1 VKNGKI
7 RNTEYFKL
15 IDIFDALHEQATKQ
29 VRFTK
34 LMKYITSDEN
44 LLLAYRNIK
53 KNKGSLTASSD
64 KLTIRHIEKLPQQTY
79 LNKMKN
85 KFHNYIPR
93 KVRRVDIPKSNGK
106 KRPLGIPSIWDRLI
120 QQSILQVLEPIC
132 EAKFCT
138 RSYGFRPNRSAEH
151 AIADLSRRIN
161 IQGMTYVVDVDIQG
175 FFDEVNHCKLMR
187 QLWSMGIQDKQLL
200 VILRRILKA
209 PIEMPCKT
217 VVTPQ
222 KGTPQGGVLS
232 PLLANITLNE
242 LDWWISNQWETKQT
256 KELRP
261 YIDEP
266 TGLVCYHQVHDVL
279 KKKTTLKP
287 MYIVRYADDF
297 KVVTNTRNN
306 AEKIFIAIKLWL
318 NKRLKL
324 PISEEKSGI
333 TNLKKKTSE
342 FLGFTIR
349 AVKKKRKKE
358 LSRWV
363 VKTDISPKSLEAEKE
378 KLKKQ
383 VKFIQH
389 AQNKYET
396 VSAIGKYNSMV
407 IGIHNYFGIATNANN
422 NLNRLGYEIRTMMY
436 NRFPKESRRN
446 KLNPDGFT
454 SKGAYKGNDT
464 GILKYKK
471 SKSMR
476 YLLKV
481 PIVPV
486 SFIQFKVPKNKKR
499 IINSYTSEG
508 RRYIHKQLK
517 KVSEAQLSWLR
528 SHPITGSRGTL
539 QLNDNRISLYVS
551 QAGKCGVTGKFLYP
565 NEMHCH
571 HKTLWSVTKDDS
583 YSNLIIVS
591 TDIHRLIH
599 ATQFETLNSYLK
611 KLKLTDSQLDKVNKL
626 RKMIGQ
632 TPIKSQD
639 GFITEQLTLF

>member
-1 VKNGKI
+1 MKNGKI

-15 IDIFDALHEQATKQ
+15 IEVFDALHEQATKQ
-29 VRFTK
+29 IRFTK

-85 KFHNYIPR
+85 KFRNYIPR

-217 VVTPQ
+217 VVTPH

-363 VKTDISPKSLEAEKE
+363 VKTDISPKSLEAEKR
-378 KLKKQ
+378 KIKK
-383 VKFIQH
+383 
-389 AQNKYET
+389 
-396 VSAIGKYNSMV
+396 
-407 IGIHNYFGIATNANN
+407 
-422 NLNRLGYEIRTMMY
+422 
-436 NRFPKESRRN
+436 
-446 KLNPDGFT
+446 
-454 SKGAYKGNDT
+454 
-464 GILKYKK
+464 
-471 SKSMR
+471 
-476 YLLKV
+476 
-481 PIVPV
+481 
-486 SFIQFKVPKNKKR
+486 
-499 IINSYTSEG
+499 
-508 RRYIHKQLK
+508 
-517 KVSEAQLSWLR
+517 
-528 SHPITGSRGTL
+528 
-539 QLNDNRISLYVS
+539 
-551 QAGKCGVTGKFLYP
+551 TGKVYP
-565 NEMHCH
+565 TC
-571 HKTLWSVTKDDS
+571 TK
-583 YSNLIIVS
+583 
-591 TDIHRLIH
+591 
-599 ATQFETLNSYLK
+599 
-611 KLKLTDSQLDKVNKL
+611 
-626 RKMIGQ
+626 
-632 TPIKSQD
+632 
-639 GFITEQLTLF
+639 